1 MGAQE
6 SSRRVTVE
14 NAEDDDSIG
23 IVKVLL
29 NKAK

>member
-14 NAEDDDSIG
+14 NEEDDDSIG